1 MDNVENNQFRYE
13 YPYQSAVPT
22 ANVAVSTAEFLYL
35 EPDGKVCYEHSYK
48 KALAERRVK
57 LAEKSQNLSPIHGR
71 GELCSPAGDRRS
83 PLRIKMLRCKQISN
97 PGRF

>member
-1 MDNVENNQFRYE
+1 MPLLNVDAKRGSGSGHSD
-13 YPYQSAVPT
+13 QSAVPT

-71 GELCSPAGDRRS
+71 GELRSPAGVQRT
-83 PLRIKMLRCKQISN
+83 PLRINKN
-97 PGRF
+97 